1 MSTPEPTSPPLR
13 TRQGWRFWALLALA
27 VGGFNTLLAVGA
39 WTWWTW
45 DHLPAVSALE
55 NWHPEQPLRIYS
67 ANGRLLQAI
76 GPQIRFALPL
86 SKIPKDL
93 QEAFIAAENGKFYSH
108 DPLYYPV
115 SYPGI
120 LRAAFVDVIHMA
132 PVQGASTITEQVA
145 RNFYLS
151 PKKTIARKVT
161 EILLA
166 YKLADHLTRAQ
177 ILDLYLNKIYLGQ
190 GAYGVEAAARTYYG
204 KDVGQLTLAQAA
216 TLAGLPAAPSYFNP
230 VKNPELARSRRDY
243 VLRRMFADHDITHR
257 AMILAEAQPVRTRY
271 HAPASN
277 AAPYATEW
285 IRKWL
290 VKRFGANFT
299 YRRGLRVYTTISP
312 KDQRA
317 ADRSLAV
324 GLENYAMGLD
334 SLDPKILRGP
344 IAQLTGA
351 ALKSALA
358 GDRPPM
364 LPDRDPANLR
374 WGVVVQSGPAQARVR
389 LEGRR
394 TVLLDRQA
402 VAWVHLPPRGLQAT
416 TVDAVL
422 KPGDLVWLRRYVAA
436 TGAGTGNRQWAGTAV
451 WQRVANAGWQLAVVP
466 KAQGALV
473 SLDVRTGAILA
484 LNGGFSYVLSHFD
497 RALYAYR
504 QPGSGFKP
512 FVYAAAMDGPALRA
526 AGNRHYLTPVS
537 LIKDTPLSVPLADG
551 TDYRPTNYSNT
562 FSRTPIAVW
571 KDLADSHN
579 VPSVR
584 LLLHIGIPY
593 AAAYVR
599 RFGFPAQQIPQVP
612 SMVLGSG
619 DYTPLQ
625 IARGYATFANGGSL
639 PRPFLISRIQTASG
653 QHISLRD
660 CALGYKP
667 EPQTASAIPPGVA
680 FLMTRMMERV
690 IRQGTGVAAQIL
702 HRRALAGKT
711 GTTNDE
717 NNAWFT
723 GYNPRVVTT
732 VWVGYDDNHTLGRWA
747 AGAREALPIWIHFMK
762 TALRDQRG
770 LRFTKPPT
778 VVRARYNPKIGTLT
792 AFGRHKAYFLK
803 GYLPRGDAA
812 GLGVITHFLH
822 KLADFL

>member
-1 MSTPEPTSPPLR
+1 MSTPTPPAPSSPPR
-13 TRQGWRFWALLALA
+13 PGRRFWVLLALA
-27 VGGFNTLLAVGA
+27 IAALNGLLAIGA

-45 DHLPAVSALE
+45 DHLPRVRALE
-55 NWHPEQPLRIYS
+55 DWHPEQPLRIYA
-67 ANGRLLQAI
+67 ANGELLQAI

-86 SKIPKDL
+86 QKIPKGL
-93 QEAFIAAENGKFYSH
+93 QEAFIAAENGKFYSR

-120 LRAAFVDVIHMA
+120 LRAAFVDILHMA

-151 PKKTIARKVT
+151 PKKTIARKAA

-166 YKLADHLTRAQ
+166 YKLADRLNRGQ

-204 KDVGQLTLAQAA
+204 KNVSQLSLAQEA

-230 VKNPELARSRRDY
+230 VKNPQLARKRRDY
-243 VLRRMFADHDITHR
+243 VLHQMYADHDISHR
-257 AMILAEAQPVRTRY
+257 AMVEAEAQPVRTRY
-271 HAPASN
+271 HAPAN
-277 AAPYATEW
+277 NVAPYATEW

-299 YRRGLRVYTTISP
+299 YRRGLRVYTTISR

-334 SLDPKILRGP
+334 SLDPKTWAGP
-344 IAQLTGA
+344 VALLKGK
-351 ALKSALA
+351 ALKAALA
-358 GDRPPM
+358 GGRPPQ

-374 WGVVVQSGPAQARVR
+374 WGVVVKSNAKEASVR
-389 LEGRR
+389 LEGQR
-394 TVLLDRQA
+394 TVILDGRDI
-402 VAWVHLPPRGLQAT
+402 AWVRLAPRGLQASA
-416 TVDAVL
+416 VDQVL
-422 KPGDLVWLRRYVAA
+422 KPGDLVWLRHYVAD
-436 TGAGTGNRQWAGTAV
+436 TGAGAGNRQWAGTAV
-451 WQRVANAGWQLAVVP
+451 WHRVPNAGWQLTVVP

-473 SLDVRTGAILA
+473 SIDAKTGAILA
-484 LNGGFSYVLSHFD
+484 LSGGYSYKLSHFD

-512 FVYAAAMDGPALRA
+512 FVYAAAMDGPALKA
-526 AGNRHYLTPVS
+526 AGVRHYLTPVS
-537 LIKDTPLSVPLADG
+537 LIKDTPLSVHLADG

-571 KDLADSHN
+571 QDLADSHN

-584 LLLHIGIPY
+584 LLLHIGIPF
-593 AAAYVR
+593 AASYVH
-599 RFGFPAQQIPQVP
+599 RFGFPTQQIPQVP

-619 DYTPLQ
+619 DYTPTQ
-625 IARGYATFANGGSL
+625 IARGYAVFANGGTL
-639 PRPFLISRIQTASG
+639 PRPYLIARIQTASG
-653 QHISLRD
+653 QHIPLHG
-660 CALGYKP
+660 CALGYKAP
-667 EPQTASAIPPGVA
+667 ADTQTAIPPGVA
-680 FLMTRMMERV
+680 FLMTRMMESV

-717 NNAWFT
+717 SNAWFT

-732 VWVGYDDNHTLGRWA
+732 VWVGYDDNHSLGHWA
-747 AGAREALPIWIHFMK
+747 AGAREALPVWIHFMK
-762 TALRDQRG
+762 TALQGQRG
-770 LRFTKPPT
+770 LRFTIPPT
-778 VVRARYNPKIGTLT
+778 VVRRHYDPKTGGL
-792 AFGRHKAYFLK
+792 AYSGHHKTYFLK
-803 GYLPRGDAA
+803 GYLPENGGS
-812 GLGVITHFLH
+812 GLGVIKNFLH
-822 KLADFL
+822 RLANFL